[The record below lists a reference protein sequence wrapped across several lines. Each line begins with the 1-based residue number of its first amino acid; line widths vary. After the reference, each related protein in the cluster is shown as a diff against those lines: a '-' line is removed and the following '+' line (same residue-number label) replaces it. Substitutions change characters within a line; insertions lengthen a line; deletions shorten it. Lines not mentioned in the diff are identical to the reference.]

1 VVGQEEGEGVGSGD
15 KPPEAEGGEVDEGPE
30 SQGDDPGGG

>member
-1 VVGQEEGEGVGSGD
+1 MVGQEEGEGVGSGD
-15 KPPEAEGGEVDEGPE
+15 QPPEAEGGEVDEGPE